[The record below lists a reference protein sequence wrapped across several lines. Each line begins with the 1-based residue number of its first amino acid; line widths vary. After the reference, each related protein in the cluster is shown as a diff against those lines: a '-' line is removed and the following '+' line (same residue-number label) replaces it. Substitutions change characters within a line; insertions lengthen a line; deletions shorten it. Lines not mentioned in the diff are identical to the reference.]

1 MPPCLVTASSELGE
15 SNLENKHLELGEYNQ
30 FRAFLEQQCGIVLGD
45 NKLYLVKSRLAPL
58 MARFS
63 VESLSQLVSKT
74 LSPHERQLRA
84 AVVDAMTTNE
94 TLWFR
99 DSYPF
104 ELLKTKLLP
113 ECKDL
118 RRPVKIWSAAS
129 SSGQEPYS
137 IAMSVAEYQQ
147 SRPGQL
153 SSGAQIIG
161 TDISNTMLDICKNAE
176 YDSLALARGLSAERR
191 KKFFSDSGNGMA
203 KVNDNVKRMV
213 SFRHLNLLDSYA
225 LLGKFDIIFCRN
237 VLIYFSPEVKA
248 KIIGQFA
255 QALNPKGYLFLGAS
269 ESMTGL
275 STEFDMIRC
284 NPGIIYQKKS

>member
-1 MPPCLVTASSELGE
+1 MNNKDLQE
-15 SNLENKHLELGEYNQ
+15 SDYDQ
-30 FRAFLEQQCGIVLGD
+30 FRSFLEQQCGIVLGE
-45 NKLYLVKSRLAPL
+45 NKQYLVKSRLAPL
-58 MARFS
+58 MARFY

-74 LSPHERQLRA
+74 LGPHERQLRA

-99 DSYPF
+99 DQYPF
-104 ELLKTKLLP
+104 ELLKNKLFP
-113 ECKDL
+113 EFKDA
-118 RRPVKIWSAAS
+118 RRPLKIWSAAS

-137 IAMSVAEYQQ
+137 IAMSVAEFQAKQ
-147 SRPGQL
+147 PGVL
-153 SSGAQIIG
+153 RMGAQIIG
-161 TDISNTMLDICKNAE
+161 TDISNTMLDMCKNAE
-176 YDSLALARGLSAERR
+176 YDALALARGLSAERR
-191 KKFFSDSGNGMA
+191 KKYFMDSGNGMA
-203 KVNDNVKRMV
+203 KVVDSVRKQV

-225 LLGKFDIIFCRN
+225 LMGKFDIIFCRN

-275 STEFDMIRC
+275 SNEFDMVRC
-284 NPGIIYQKKS
+284 NPGIIYQKK

>member
-1 MPPCLVTASSELGE
+1 L
-15 SNLENKHLELGEYNQ
+15 NNKDLQQSDYDQ
-30 FRAFLEQQCGIVLGD
+30 FRSFLEQQCGIVLGE
-45 NKLYLVKSRLAPL
+45 NKQYLVKSRLAPL
-58 MARFS
+58 MARFN

-74 LSPHERQLRA
+74 LAPHERQLRA

-99 DSYPF
+99 DQYPF
-104 ELLKTKLLP
+104 ELLKNKLFP
-113 ECKDL
+113 EFKDA

-137 IAMSVAEYQQ
+137 IAMSVAEFQAQQ
-147 SRPGQL
+147 PGVL
-153 SSGAQIIG
+153 RMGAQIIG
-161 TDISNTMLDICKNAE
+161 TDISNTMLDMCKNAE
-176 YDSLALARGLSAERR
+176 YDALALARGLSAERR
-191 KKFFSDSGNGMA
+191 KKYFMDSGNGMA
-203 KVNDNVKRMV
+203 KVVDSVRKQV

-225 LLGKFDIIFCRN
+225 LMGKFDIIFCRN

-248 KIIGQFA
+248 KIISQFA

-275 STEFDMIRC
+275 SNEFDMVRC
-284 NPGIIYQKKS
+284 NPGIIYQKK